1 MLEPERERS
10 LVAQARD
17 GNRSAREA
25 AFQEIFET
33 LRQPVF
39 VLCRN
44 LTGNSTEAEDVV
56 QEVFLAAYRALPRF
70 RGDSRISTWLHR
82 IAIRTAL
89 RFNAR
94 RRKQRTTP
102 LEVEPAGGGAD
113 DPLVAAELTERFGA
127 ALAGVPFRERVVL
140 SLFSVEGLAH
150 AEIAEILG
158 VPVGTVWSRLHNAR
172 KRLVAALEPQLRN
185 PPQSM

>member
-1 MLEPERERS
+1 MLEPGRERS
-10 LVAQARD
+10 LVAQARKGD
-17 GNRSAREA
+17 RSAREA
-25 AFQEIFET
+25 AFQEIFEA

-39 VLCRN
+39 ALCRN
-44 LTGNSTEAEDVV
+44 LTGNSTEAEDVA

-89 RFNAR
+89 RSNAR
-94 RRKQRTTP
+94 RGRRRTAP
-102 LEVEPAGGGAD
+102 LEFEPAGRTAD
-113 DPLVAAELTERFGA
+113 DPLVAAELAKEFGA
-127 ALAGVPFRERVVL
+127 ALATVPFGERVVL

-158 VPVGTVWSRLHNAR
+158 VPVGTVWSRLHKAR
-172 KRLVAALEPQLRN
+172 KRLMAALEPQLQNR
-185 PPQSM
+185 P